1 MGIRM
6 TACRS
11 HFVALAC
18 APGHCSINGV
28 SPKVRKILELLR
40 LLRINSGTFVQL
52 NKATINMIRRAEP
65 YLAYG
70 YPNLKSVK
78 ELIYKRGHA
87 KVNRQRIPIVD
98 NKTIE
103 DNLGKYGIICIED
116 LVHEIYTVG
125 PHFKQASNFLWP
137 FKLSSPTGGMR
148 KKTIH
153 FNEGG
158 DYGNREDKIN
168 DLIRAMN

>member
-1 MGIRM
+1 MLM
-6 TACRS
+6 MHS
-11 HFVALAC
+11 
-18 APGHCSINGV
+18 SINGT

-78 ELIYKRGHA
+78 ELVYKRGHA
-87 KVNRQRIPIVD
+87 KVDRQRIPIVD
-98 NKTIE
+98 NKVIE
-103 DNLGKYGIICIED
+103 DNLGKFGIICIED
-116 LVHEIYTVG
+116 IVHEIYTVG
-125 PHFKQASNFLWP
+125 PHFKQVNNFLWP
-137 FKLSSPTGGMR
+137 FKLSSPTGGLR
-148 KKTIH
+148 KKAIH
-153 FNEGG
+153 FIEGG

-168 DLIRAMN
+168 DLIRSMN